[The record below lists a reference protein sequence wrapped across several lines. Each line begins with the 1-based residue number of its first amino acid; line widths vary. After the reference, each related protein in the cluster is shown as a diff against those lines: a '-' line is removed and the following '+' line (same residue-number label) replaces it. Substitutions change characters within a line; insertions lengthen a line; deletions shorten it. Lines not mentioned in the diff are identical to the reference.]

1 MDGFDDVAQT
11 EQGLPNK
18 LPNKLSE
25 AVRNT
30 LSVISADPA
39 VTGRELA
46 ERLDVSDRTI
56 REHIKILKEA
66 GLLARE
72 GSNKSG
78 CWKILSTEGS
88 L

>member
-11 EQGLPNK
+11 EQG

-39 VTGRELA
+39 VTSRELA

-56 REHIKILKEA
+56 REHIKILKEV
-66 GLLARE
+66 GLLIRE